1 MSQLTPFSTV
11 GPFFKLLVRDRAEGT
26 DCLCSEATRGERIT
40 IAGRLLAGDGAPVDD
55 GLVEIWQA
63 DAQGLYHHPDDPNE
77 DKADAAFTGF
87 GRAATAAGGV
97 FSFQTIKPGTVPG
110 PDGQTQAPHILVSV
124 MARGIM
130 SRCWTRIY
138 FEGEPLNDD
147 DPILKLVP
155 VERRHTLLARQRDGR
170 YEFNVVLQ
178 GENETVFFEA

>member
-1 MSQLTPFSTV
+1 MVNRLTAW
-11 GPFFKLLVRDRAEGT
+11 LL
-26 DCLCSEATRGERIT
+26 L
-40 IAGRLLAGDGAPVDD
+40 LLATSA
-55 GLVEIWQA
+55 
-63 DAQGLYHHPDDPNE
+63 
-77 DKADAAFTGF
+77 
-87 GRAATAAGGV
+87 RAATAAGGV

-147 DPILKLVP
+147 DPILNVVP